1 MRRINAEAL
10 YEACLLSFQG
20 VGYREI
26 SKRLGVTPT
35 TLVSWAKRPE
45 WQSLEKDLHAEKRQ
59 QMLKALERKET
70 SE

>member
-1 MRRINAEAL
+1 MSCLNADAL
-10 YEACLLSFQG
+10 YETCLLSFQG

-45 WQSLEKDLHAEKRQ
+45 WQSLEKDLHAQKRQ
-59 QMLKALERKET
+59 QVLDAPGKET